1 MHDNR
6 KFSSL
11 LSRRIL
17 IYIGLDKR
25 THSNPSTGSHPL
37 LEQVP
42 LTVSPFVQLPRA
54 TTLPYR
60 YKTMPSTLPPSII
73 EGSPQLHAGSAGP
86 SGPGSAHPKTPFVVS
101 PANSLAA
108 HPDDILASCHN
119 LLAHLDR
126 MQSDAD
132 AELQALDSRIQ
143 ERELAEKRRV
153 APGWLDSEARLLI
166 PERKDTP
173 GSGGSSSSSNAGGAD
188 HASGGV
194 RAAGADA
201 PFQLSEM
208 AAALPGSAGAGGV
221 GDAPADDTIGGFSV
235 EALNQAFGSGSMQTK

>member
-1 MHDNR
+1 M
-6 KFSSL
+6 S
-11 LSRRIL
+11 
-17 IYIGLDKR
+17 
-25 THSNPSTGSHPL
+25 PGSHPL

-60 YKTMPSTLPPSII
+60 YKTMPSTLPPSVI
-73 EGSPQLHAGSAGP
+73 EGGRQHPDSSA
-86 SGPGSAHPKTPFVVS
+86 PGSAISKTPFVVS

-126 MQSDAD
+126 MQAD
-132 AELQALDSRIQ
+132 AAAEMQALDSRIK

-173 GSGGSSSSSNAGGAD
+173 GSSSSSTPDASAGA
-188 HASGGV
+188 
-194 RAAGADA
+194 AAGTAAADGQST
-201 PFQLSEM
+201 FQLSEM
-208 AAALPGSAGAGGV
+208 AAALPESAGAGAGASAA
-221 GDAPADDTIGGFSV
+221 GLDISGGFSA
-235 EALNQAFGSGSMQTK
+235 EALNQAFGSSSMQAR

>member
-6 KFSSL
+6 
-11 LSRRIL
+11 
-17 IYIGLDKR
+17 
-25 THSNPSTGSHPL
+25 SHPL

-60 YKTMPSTLPPSII
+60 YKAMPSTLAPSVI
-73 EGSPQLHAGSAGP
+73 EGGRQHPDSSASGSAK
-86 SGPGSAHPKTPFVVS
+86 PKTPFVVS

-126 MQSDAD
+126 MQAD
-132 AELQALDSRIQ
+132 AEAEMQALDARIK

-173 GSGGSSSSSNAGGAD
+173 GSSSSSTPDA
-188 HASGGV
+188 
-194 RAAGADA
+194 AAGASVGTAAADGQST
-201 PFQLSEM
+201 FQLSEM
-208 AAALPGSAGAGGV
+208 AAALPESAGAGAGASEDASGV
-221 GDAPADDTIGGFSV
+221 DTIGGFSA
-235 EALNQAFGSGSMQTK
+235 EALNQAFGSSSMQTK